1 MQDVPVGTHVYTLR
15 GQDPEGSP
23 VTYTISGDVFSA
35 DRSATSLDS
44 YIRSLTLIEM
54 TEKAKEIFKHSR
66 PSSNICS

>member
-35 DRSATSLDS
+35 DRSIENYKLCIKLKLCLCFKLDMG
-44 YIRSLTLIEM
+44 RSL
-54 TEKAKEIFKHSR
+54 
-66 PSSNICS
+66 N

>member
-35 DRSATSLDS
+35 DRSVTSWDS
-44 YIRSLTLIEM
+44 HIRSLT
-54 TEKAKEIFKHSR
+54 
-66 PSSNICS
+66 

>member
-35 DRSATSLDS
+35 DRWI
-44 YIRSLTLIEM
+44 YIEL
-54 TEKAKEIFKHSR
+54 
-66 PSSNICS
+66 